1 MDVFE
6 CATIFERCER
16 WFVTFGTE
24 VVMAAELLES
34 QTYLPEEQEQLAT
47 VASFLSAHEGKAGER
62 PSARYFLAGAEEHDQ
77 IELPEALHK
86 VLVQA
91 VAALAAGKAVTI
103 SPAMPKLT
111 TQEAADLLGV
121 SRPTVVRLTDS
132 GDLPF
137 ERVGS
142 RRKILLKDLLA
153 YRDARRQRQYQAIAD
168 TSLDLSDDED
178 PAVVNERL
186 KRIRK
191 QRAEHRRR
199 ASGF

>member
-1 MDVFE
+1 
-6 CATIFERCER
+6 
-16 WFVTFGTE
+16 
-24 VVMAAELLES
+24 MAAELLES

>member
-1 MDVFE
+1 
-6 CATIFERCER
+6 
-16 WFVTFGTE
+16 
-24 VVMAAELLES
+24 MAAELLES

-47 VASFLSAHEGKAGER
+47 VASFLSAHEGKTGER
-62 PSARYFLAGAEEHDQ
+62 PEPRYFLAGAEEHDQ

-91 VAALAAGKAVTI
+91 VAALTAGKAVTI
-103 SPAMPKLT
+103 SPTVPKLT
-111 TQEAADLLGV
+111 TQQAADLLGV

-153 YRDARRQRQYQAIAD
+153 YREARRQRQYQAIAD
-168 TSLDLSDDED
+168 TSLDVSDDED
-178 PAVVNERL
+178 PAAVNERL
-186 KRIRK
+186 KRIRR
-191 QRAEHRRR
+191 QRAEQRRQ
-199 ASGF
+199 AAGL